1 MCFSVARVFWGLL
14 RGFECILVLI
24 GGCLGGL
31 LRGFECIL
39 VLIGGC

>member
-1 MCFSVARVFWGLL
+1 MYFSVDRRLL
-14 RGFECILVLI
+14 
-24 GGCLGGL
+24 GCLGGL